1 MLNKDLVKI
10 CSRLN
15 QLKPST
21 CTLQAWRAVWIKTVE
36 ERSKNVFYEL
46 SQGLKVVATF
56 GAGKVCDGA
65 GLFPRKCVM
74 MVFNG
79 FIISFLKY
87 SFRIVICPEGE
98 KQEELT
104 Q

>member
-1 MLNKDLVKI
+1 M
-10 CSRLN
+10 
-15 QLKPST
+15 
-21 CTLQAWRAVWIKTVE
+21 WIKTAE

-65 GLFPRKCVM
+65 GLFPRKCMM

-87 SFRIVICPEGE
+87 FFRIVICPEGE
-98 KQEELT
+98 SKRNLFNKETNYLQIGSGRKFSSLRRE
-104 Q
+104 